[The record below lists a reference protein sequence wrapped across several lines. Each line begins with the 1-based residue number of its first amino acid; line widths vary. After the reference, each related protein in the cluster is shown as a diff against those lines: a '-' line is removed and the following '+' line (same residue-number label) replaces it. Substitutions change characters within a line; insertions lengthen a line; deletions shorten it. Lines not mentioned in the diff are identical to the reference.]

1 MQFGEV
7 AQNFEGESDASKM
20 TLTMKTWNWVNTIY
34 NNGSTTIPK
43 IQDKFKLTFTKP
55 NRFSAS
61 TDCNG
66 VGGEYI
72 VTGNKIVFDKM
83 MSTLMY
89 CDNSQEGEFS
99 KALGEVSSFHF
110 TGKGELV
117 LDLKYDSGSMLF
129 K

>member
-1 MQFGEV
+1 
-7 AQNFEGESDASKM
+7 
-20 TLTMKTWNWVNTIY
+20 LRY
-34 NNGSTTIPK
+34 NL
-43 IQDKFKLTFTKP
+43 QDKFKLTFTKP